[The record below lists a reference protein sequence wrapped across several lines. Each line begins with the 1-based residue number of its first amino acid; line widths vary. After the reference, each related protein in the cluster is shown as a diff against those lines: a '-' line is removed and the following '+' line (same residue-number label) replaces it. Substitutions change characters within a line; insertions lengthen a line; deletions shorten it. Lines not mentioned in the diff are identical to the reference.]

1 MTDLVTKLGIKPG
14 FDVCLL
20 GELSPIAKLLHEQSN
35 QGITFYNTLSAAPYD
50 LIFFW
55 PTRLEGLADTFMQLQ
70 RAILPDGA
78 IWVVIPKQKYAGKR
92 NITLSWEDIQT
103 AALQTDLVD
112 NKVASLSE
120 EDYATRFVI
129 RKERR
134 GQYAASDED

>member
-1 MTDLVTKLGIKPG
+1 MTDLATKLGIKPG

-20 GELSPIAKLLHEQSN
+20 GASSPLTRLLMEQSN
-35 QGITFYNTLSAAPYD
+35 QGVTFYNSLSAAPYD

-55 PTRLEGLADTFMQLQ
+55 PTQLEALADTFLQLQ

-78 IWVVIPKQKYAGKR
+78 IWVVIPKQKYAIRRG
-92 NITLSWEDIQT
+92 ITLSWEEIQA

-112 NKVASLSE
+112 NKVASLTE
-120 EDYATRFVI
+120 EEYATRFVI

-134 GQYAASDED
+134 GQDAAPNED